1 MANFIGPSSWELS
14 GAVVKKQAAN
24 MAINTGVTF
33 NGQSYTDS
41 GLSMSYTPTASGNTL
56 LIWAVHNYNNKA
68 NSGSDCTWYTRLHA
82 SVGGGLDEV
91 HHRGDNLGK
100 LGDTIHFPT
109 SHVQFYA
116 YTTTGTSAITFKTQV
131 ATIATSNTLYIRHN
145 TGKMFILEVAA

>member
-1 MANFIGPSSWELS
+1 MANFIGPTTWALS
-14 GAVVKKQAAN
+14 GAVVKKQSAH
-24 MAINTGVTF
+24 MGTNTGVSF
-33 NGQSYTDS
+33 NGQNYTDS
-41 GLSMSYTPTASGNTL
+41 GLSMTYTPTASGNVL
-56 LIWAVHNYNNKA
+56 FIWAVHNYNNKA

-82 SVGGGLDEV
+82 SVGGELDDV

-131 ATIATSNTLYIRHN
+131 KTIATSNTLFIRHN
-145 TGKMFILEVAA
+145 SGKMLILEVAA